1 MMNIFRHS
9 PLTQE
14 DLEQLQPLMKTVQLE
29 KQDYFIREGQV
40 CRQLAFLRKGILR
53 SFYVKDNGEEI
64 TDCIMFEGQL
74 VTAYASLITGAPA
87 FENMQAIT
95 ACELQVLDRDD
106 LYRLYEENIRW
117 ANTGRAFG
125 EQEFVMME
133 QRIRSFQQYTAKE
146 RYEEM
151 VRQHPRMI
159 QQVPLQYL
167 ASYLGITPQHLSRL
181 RKS

>member
-14 DLEQLQPLMKTVQLE
+14 DLDQLESLMKTVQLE
-29 KQDYFIREGQV
+29 KQDYFIREGHV

-74 VTAYASLITGAPA
+74 VTAYASLITGQPA

-95 ACELQVLDRDD
+95 ECELQVLDRDD
-106 LYRLYEENIRW
+106 LYRLYEQNIRW

>member
-9 PLTQE
+9 NLTAA
-14 DLEQLQPLMKTVQLE
+14 DLDELQLIMKTIRLE
-29 KQDYFIREGQV
+29 KQDYFIREGNV
-40 CRQLAFLRKGILR
+40 CRQLAFLSKGILR

-74 VTAYASLITGAPA
+74 VTAYSSLITGQPA
-87 FENMQAIT
+87 FEHIQAIT
-95 ACELQVLDRDD
+95 DCELQVLDRDD
-106 LYRLYEENIRW
+106 LYGLYERNIRW
-117 ANTGRAFG
+117 ANTGRTFG
-125 EQEFVMME
+125 EQEFVLME

-151 VRQHPRMI
+151 VLKHPHMI

-181 RKS
+181 RRN

>member
-1 MMNIFRHS
+1 MLNIFRHS
-9 PLTQE
+9 QLTE
-14 DLEQLQPLMKTVQLE
+14 ADLDELDQVMKTIQLE
-29 KQDYFIREGQV
+29 KQDYFIREGNV
-40 CRQLAFLRKGILR
+40 CRQLAFLSKGILR

-74 VTAYASLITGAPA
+74 VTAYSSLITGQPA
-87 FENMQAIT
+87 FENIQAIT
-95 ACELQVLDRDD
+95 DCELQMVDRDD
-106 LYRLYEENIRW
+106 LYRLYEHNIRW
-117 ANTGRAFG
+117 ANTGRTFG

-151 VRQHPRMI
+151 VRRHPRMI

-181 RKS
+181 RKN